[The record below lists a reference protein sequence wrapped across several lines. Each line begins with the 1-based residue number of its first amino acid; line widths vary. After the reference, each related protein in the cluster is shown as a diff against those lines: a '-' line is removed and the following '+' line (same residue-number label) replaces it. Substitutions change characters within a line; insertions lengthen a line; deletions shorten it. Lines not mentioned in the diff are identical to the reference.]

1 MSIITKFEIDML
13 NVGAADAILLHAFAK
28 IKGKEWE
35 YVVLVDAGNEGDG
48 AKIINHINKYYE
60 QKYIDLAICTHCDSD
75 HYGGFKELIEE
86 HKKQKAFS
94 IRKFWVHDPY
104 KHVNINDVKFVRT
117 NPTLKQRL
125 HDAYAFNDG
134 SNLLDMID
142 KSGIPREEAFTGK
155 KYIPLNIKVLG
166 PDKDYY
172 ESLIPDFSDDL
183 AFKTEEEDFD
193 LETYNFSEEDKS
205 EIYSQT
211 LEEANDDPSKVNQ
224 SSIIFSFSA
233 FNNTYLFTGDA
244 GKDALHRV
252 INIDYW
258 NILKHIH
265 WLKVPHHGSKHNLDN
280 DIIEYFHPDI
290 SYISTEKYGKFV
302 NRCTVNALKK
312 VGNVYSTQD
321 DNGSKWHHVKT
332 DYREDYSSSQKL

>member
-1 MSIITKFEIDML
+1 MSSITKFEIDML
-13 NVGAADAILLHAFAK
+13 DVGAADTILIHAFVNNQDR
-28 IKGKEWE
+28 ELE

-48 AKIINHINKYYE
+48 TKIINHIRKYYK
-60 QKYIDLAICTHCDSD
+60 QQYIDLAICTHCDSD
-75 HYGGFKELIEE
+75 HYGGFKEIIE
-86 HKKQKAFS
+86 KGIKIKT
-94 IRKFWVHDPY
+94 FWVHDPY
-104 KHVNINDVKFVRT
+104 QHVDINDVYYIKKY
-117 NPTLKQRL
+117 PTLKRRL
-125 HDAYAFNDG
+125 HDIYAFKN
-134 SNLLDMID
+134 STNLLDLID
-142 KSGIPREEAFTGK
+142 KARIPREEAFTGK
-155 KYIPLNIKVLG
+155 KYSSLNIKVLG

-205 EIYSQT
+205 EIYSQA

-244 GKDALHRV
+244 GKEALSRV
-252 INIDYW
+252 INNDNGYD
-258 NILKHIH
+258 LKYIH
-265 WLKVPHHGSKHNLDN
+265 WLKVPHHGSKHNLN
-280 DIIEYFHPDI
+280 NEIIQYFHPKI

-321 DNGSKWHHVKT
+321 DNGSKWHHEKT
-332 DYREDYSSSQKL
+332 DNREDYSSSKSL